1 MAAETLSLRA
11 RTARLSA
18 LTRSAVTPEAL
29 VLAAALP
36 VVFLHLR
43 YQPTIRF
50 DAGETTIGIELSDLA
65 ILAVVLAAVLAARR
79 LGAAGLRA
87 GTPLWISAG
96 LLFLWILVEILL
108 PLHGSQDY
116 SWQTHGVTAAKF
128 VEYALLAPAVVL
140 LVRRRSDLQLI
151 VSVVVAWSVLATLAG
166 LAQFFGAN
174 IFVSGATGGR
184 QLSFLGFHDFAGLS
198 AAALA
203 VACAVIAL
211 PRLGLDRRLGYVGA
225 AAGSLGVIL
234 SGAIAAVVGLGLAAI
249 ALLVTARLRR
259 EVVVRRLVV
268 VLAILA
274 VTGAGATAMRGSELD
289 AFLRFVGLKPEQ
301 TSANVESYAQR
312 TVLAWI
318 GWQIFLDHPVAG
330 VGWEASG
337 DADVFMPYVPAA
349 KRKFSEE
356 PDLAFP
362 SADRRYGV
370 QNLYVQS
377 LADLGIVGFL
387 LLVAVFLTAV
397 MLALRRLGEPAVIGL
412 LWTAVVAGLWLAQ
425 GIVAGIPLDAT
436 TWLGFG
442 LAAAA
447 AQRTSAAA
455 QGRLET

>member
-1 MAAETLSLRA
+1 VAAETLSLRA

-128 VEYALLAPAVVL
+128 VEYALLAPALVL

-330 VGWEASG
+330 VGWEA
-337 DADVFMPYVPAA
+337 
-349 KRKFSEE
+349 
-356 PDLAFP
+356 
-362 SADRRYGV
+362 
-370 QNLYVQS
+370 
-377 LADLGIVGFL
+377 
-387 LLVAVFLTAV
+387 
-397 MLALRRLGEPAVIGL
+397 
-412 LWTAVVAGLWLAQ
+412 
-425 GIVAGIPLDAT
+425 
-436 TWLGFG
+436 
-442 LAAAA
+442 
-447 AQRTSAAA
+447 
-455 QGRLET
+455 